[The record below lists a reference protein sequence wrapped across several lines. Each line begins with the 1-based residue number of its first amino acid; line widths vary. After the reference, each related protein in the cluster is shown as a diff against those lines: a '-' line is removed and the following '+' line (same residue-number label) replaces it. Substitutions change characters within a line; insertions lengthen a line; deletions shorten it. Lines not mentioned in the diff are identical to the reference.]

1 MVLDK
6 IFKNDKGEFISIIDV
21 LTGSTSTNNYIY
33 TLAEAHAIDLIA
45 KTIAKCE
52 IQTFEKIK
60 DKVKKNKGDL
70 YWTLNI
76 QPNLNEKGT
85 SFIYKLVVKLLTEQR
100 ALILINKKLK
110 NNYLYVADNFDTD
123 KNILYG
129 KTFSNITIIDDEGNS
144 LPIHKTY
151 NSENSIYFSIKN
163 SDLTKA
169 STDFQNNTN
178 KIVKAIQKSFI
189 RNNTSKWRLKNPG
202 NQPTLID
209 PETKEPV
216 DYGKYKEKI
225 TEGLLS
231 EEEAIVLLSE
241 QFGLEELNTQ
251 NRANN
256 KNSNDYE
263 SIFKKIGEQV
273 AQKWNIPLDIFYG
286 SKTEKS
292 TGTNDFITFAVEPY
306 FELLEDGFNLGLVG
320 KESYLKGEYIE
331 FNKYNITHKD
341 ILDSA
346 SGIDKLTSSRFS
358 RNEINELLGLPLIDE
373 DWANEHY
380 ITKNYANVKGGA
392 EDDG

>member
-1 MVLDK
+1 M
-6 IFKNDKGEFISIIDV
+6 
-21 LTGSTSTNNYIY
+21 
-33 TLAEAHAIDLIA
+33 
-45 KTIAKCE
+45 
-52 IQTFEKIK
+52 
-60 DKVKKNKGDL
+60 
-70 YWTLNI
+70 
-76 QPNLNEKGT
+76 
-85 SFIYKLVVKLLTEQR
+85 
-100 ALILINKKLK
+100 
-110 NNYLYVADNFDTD
+110 
-123 KNILYG
+123 
-129 KTFSNITIIDDEGNS
+129 
-144 LPIHKTY
+144 KTY

-163 SDLTKA
+163 DNLVKA
-169 STDFQNNTN
+169 STDFSNNVG

-189 RNNTSKWRLKNPG
+189 RNNTSKWRLANPG
-202 NQPTLID
+202 NQPTLMD
-209 PETKEPV
+209 PKTNKPV
-216 DYGKYKEKI
+216 DYNDYKDKI

-241 QFGLEELNTQ
+241 QFRLEELNSQ
-251 NRANN
+251 NKSNN

-263 SIFKKIGEQV
+263 SIFKKIGDQV

-292 TGTNDFITFAVEPY
+292 TGTNDFITFAVDPY

-320 KESYLKGEYIE
+320 RKSYLQGEYIE
-331 FNKYNITHKD
+331 FNKHNITHKD

-392 EDDG
+392 EEDG